1 MKRTPLFDAYKDYP
15 GVKLIDFGGWE
26 LPVNFGTGIIS
37 EHHAVRNAAGLF
49 DVSHMG
55 ECLVTGD
62 SAKAYL
68 DWICTNDIASMVPG
82 QVMYTFMCYPTGTVV
97 DDLIVY
103 CISETAYLVVLN
115 ASNTTKDLDWMIQGN
130 PKASDG
136 CSLPLIKDLSAETV
150 QIALQGPQA
159 ESVLTKLLPSA
170 ARISFF
176 RFDPHCVVAGVP
188 CLVSRTGYT
197 GEDGFELYCAAKDG
211 VSLWNAL
218 LEAGKVDGL
227 VPCGLGARD
236 TLRMEAKL
244 PLYGHEISDKIS
256 PLEANL
262 AVFVKL
268 DKDDFCGRESL
279 AAQHEHGIPR
289 SLRGIEMIDGGVP
302 RQGYPVFLDDREI
315 GFVTSGAKSP
325 TLEKFCGYILIDRAT
340 GLKFGDV
347 VEIEIHGKRKRAKLV
362 KTPFY
367 KRGVRNDQL
376 PA

>member
-26 LPVNFGTGIIS
+26 LPVNFESGIIA

-55 ECLVTGD
+55 ECMVAGRT
-62 SAKAYL
+62 ARAYL
-68 DWICTNDIASMVPG
+68 DWLCTNDIASMVPG
-82 QVMYTFMCYPTGTVV
+82 QVMYTFMCYPSGTVV

-103 CISETAYLVVLN
+103 CISDTSYLVVLN
-115 ASNTTKDLDWMIQGN
+115 ASNTEKDLDWIMRSN
-130 PKASDG
+130 PKAMKG
-136 CSLPLIKDLSAETV
+136 ELPVIHDLSAEIV
-150 QIALQGPQA
+150 QIALQGPRA
-159 ESVLTKLLPSA
+159 EAILSKLSPVASRLP
-170 ARISFF
+170 FF
-176 RFDPHCVVAGVP
+176 RFDMRCEIEGIS

-197 GEDGFELYCAAKDG
+197 GEDGFELYCSAEYG
-211 VSLWNAL
+211 VALWDAL
-218 LEAGKVDGL
+218 LAAGQPEGL
-227 VPCGLGARD
+227 IPCGLGARD

-244 PLYGHEISDKIS
+244 PLYGHEISDQIT

-262 AVFVKL
+262 GVFVKL
-268 DKDDFCGRESL
+268 DKGDFCGREAL
-279 AAQHEHGIPR
+279 AEQHEHGIPR
-289 SLRGIEMIDGGVP
+289 SLRGIEMVDGGVP
-302 RQGYPVFLDDREI
+302 RQGYPVFLGEQEI

-325 TLEKFCGYILIDRAT
+325 TLDKFCGYVLIDRST
-340 GLKFGDV
+340 GLKFGDI

-367 KRGVRNDQL
+367 KRGVRNDSL

>member
-1 MKRTPLFDAYKDYP
+1 MKRTPLFDAYKEYP

-26 LPVNFGTGIIS
+26 LPVNFETGIIA
-37 EHHAVRNAAGLF
+37 EHHAVRTAAGLF

-68 DWICTNDIASMVPG
+68 DWLCTNDIASMVPG
-82 QVMYTFMCYPTGTVV
+82 QVMYTFMCYPSGTVV

-103 CISETAYLVVLN
+103 CISETTYLVVLN

-136 CSLPLIKDLSAETV
+136 CSLPVIRDLSAETV
-150 QIALQGPQA
+150 QIALQGPRA
-159 ESVLTKLLPSA
+159 EKILTKLLPSA
-170 ARISFF
+170 PQIAFF

-197 GEDGFELYCAAKDG
+197 GEDGFELYCSTKAGIA
-211 VSLWNAL
+211 LWNAL
-218 LEAGKVDGL
+218 LEAGKDDGL
-227 VPCGLGARD
+227 IPCGLGARD

-244 PLYGHEISDKIS
+244 PLYGHEISDRIT

-268 DKDDFCGRESL
+268 DKGGFCGRESL
-279 AAQHEHGIPR
+279 AVQQEQGIPR
-289 SLRGIEMIDGGVP
+289 SLRGIEMVDGGVP
-302 RQGYPVFLDDREI
+302 RQGYPVFLGEREI

-325 TLEKFCGYILIDRAT
+325 TLEKFCGYVLIDRTT
-340 GLKFGDV
+340 GLKFGDI
-347 VEIEIHGKRKRAKLV
+347 VEIEIHGKKKRAKLV

-367 KRGVRNDQL
+367 KRGVRNDRL

>member
-15 GVKLIDFGGWE
+15 DVKLIDFGGWE
-26 LPVNFGTGIIS
+26 LPVNFSTGIIA

-55 ECLVTGD
+55 ECLVSGD
-62 SAKAYL
+62 SARAYL

-82 QVMYTFMCYPTGTVV
+82 QVMYTFMCYPSGTVV

-103 CISETAYLVVLN
+103 CLSGTSFLVVLN
-115 ASNTTKDLDWMIQGN
+115 ASNTAKDLDWLLQGN
-130 PKASDG
+130 PKAGDG
-136 CSLPLIKDLSAETV
+136 CSLPRIQDLSAETV
-150 QIALQGPQA
+150 QIALQGPRA
-159 ESVLTKLLPSA
+159 EAILTKLLPDVS
-170 ARISFF
+170 RIGFF
-176 RFDPHCVVAGVP
+176 RFDPHCVVAGVS

-197 GEDGFELYCAAKDG
+197 GEDGFELYCAAQDG
-211 VSLWNAL
+211 VALWNAL
-218 LEAGKVDGL
+218 LEAGEPDGL
-227 VPCGLGARD
+227 LPCGLGARD

-244 PLYGHEISDKIS
+244 PLYGHEISDGIT

-268 DKDDFCGRESL
+268 DKSDFCGRGSL
-279 AAQHEHGIPR
+279 AAQQEQGIPR
-289 SLRGIEMIDGGVP
+289 SLRGIEMVDGGVP
-302 RQGYPVFLDDREI
+302 RQGYPVFLNDREI

-325 TLEKFCGYILIDRAT
+325 TLDKFCGYVLIDRST
-340 GLKFGDV
+340 GLKFGDI
-347 VEIEIHGKRKRAKLV
+347 VEVEIHGKRKRAKLV

-376 PA
+376 PT